1 VRGTWPIVP
10 DVLDTH
16 RVAQDFPIGLASAAA
31 KSISTSME
39 ESMWEQPVTFG
50 VFRFWSLD
58 LGNAGDHIT
67 QGGLSRSYGPA
78 FLLERLF
85 GREDSSL
92 IL

>member
-1 VRGTWPIVP
+1 
-10 DVLDTH
+10 
-16 RVAQDFPIGLASAAA
+16 
-31 KSISTSME
+31 ME

>member
-1 VRGTWPIVP
+1 MEV
-10 DVLDTH
+10 
-16 RVAQDFPIGLASAAA
+16 
-31 KSISTSME
+31 SIS
-39 ESMWEQPVTFG
+39 EQPVTFG

-78 FLLERLF
+78 FRLERLF
-85 GREDSSL
+85 GREDSSI